1 MEKRTAFPFKKDWML
16 PSPSAQV
23 TRAEFWELLR

>member
-1 MEKRTAFPFKKDWML
+1 MEKRTAFPFKKDWLL

-23 TRAEFWELLR
+23 TTAEIWTY